1 MVENLIGKLVRFL
14 VSNYGLGPVLRGV
27 AAWLKEDVHRVAL
40 GRSLLSD
47 TNHMLHANMR
57 AMRAISELEHH
68 ASSADA
74 QAYQDRT
81 QEELMGGDDMPE
93 FYITC
98 VMVTNHVSWADEEYL
113 MRWKVND
120 YHCGIWCAQFQY
132 GHVLSIFDKSK
143 VGESNLDSVEWRA
156 AHPSLATI
164 ADWAIENGVRY
175 IVLDRDADAVKGLP
189 VYDW

>member
-47 TNHMLHANMR
+47 TSYMLHANMR

-68 ASSADA
+68 ASSTDA

-81 QEELMGGDDMPE
+81 QDELMRVDDMPE
-93 FYITC
+93 FAVAC
-98 VMVTNHVSWADEEYL
+98 VMVTNHVSWEDEEYL
-113 MRWKVND
+113 MKWKVND
-120 YHCGIWCAQFQY
+120 YHNGIWCAQTQY
-132 GHVLSIFDKSK
+132 GHILSVFDKRK
-143 VGESNLDSVEWRA
+143 VGESNTAEVEFRRVLFR
-156 AHPSLATI
+156 SLIRVLPRLPTGLLKMACAMLCWI
-164 ADWAIENGVRY
+164 AMQK
-175 IVLDRDADAVKGLP
+175 L
-189 VYDW
+189 